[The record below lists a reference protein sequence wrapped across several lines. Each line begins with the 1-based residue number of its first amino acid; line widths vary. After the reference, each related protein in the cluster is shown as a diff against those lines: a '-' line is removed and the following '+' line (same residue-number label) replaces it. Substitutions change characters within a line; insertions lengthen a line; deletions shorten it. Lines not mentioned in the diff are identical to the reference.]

1 MIPMNLMH
9 NMIANTGVAYVGY
22 LSSCNIYLDMD
33 LDVVR
38 DANEPFDLISNGTF
52 SFAAPSLDLSGQMIR
67 LEPAAASMV
76 SQVSPESNTCHD
88 MATLLPERLP
98 LAAASP
104 TTCSSN
110 SIIAVSPL
118 STLAAMQGIT
128 SDDIST
134 ALSIPTGY
142 NFGSID
148 ILRVCCFQYDRVV
161 VHQFNG
167 TRFNAV
173 CS

>member
-1 MIPMNLMH
+1 MNLMH
-9 NMIANTGVAYVGY
+9 NMIAHTGVAYVGY

-38 DANEPFDLISNGTF
+38 DANEPFDFISNGTF

-142 NFGSID
+142 KFGSID

>member
-1 MIPMNLMH
+1 MNPMNLMH
-9 NMIANTGVAYVGY
+9 SVFHTGVAYVGY
-22 LSSCNIYLDMD
+22 LSSSNIYLDMD
-33 LDVVR
+33 LDVAR
-38 DANEPFDLISNGTF
+38 DANEPFDVTSNGTF
-52 SFAAPSLDLSGQMIR
+52 SFAAPSLDLSGQMVR

-76 SQVSPESNTCHD
+76 NQVSPESSTCHD

-104 TTCSSN
+104 TPCSSN
-110 SIIAVSPL
+110 SIIALSPL

-142 NFGSID
+142 SFGSID
-148 ILRVCCFQYDRVV
+148 ILRVCCFHCDIVSVYLL
-161 VHQFNG
+161 NG